1 MKNTLFITHPT
12 KRLFVPQGERPSF
25 YNDRKHPLVP
35 KNGILNVKKNF
46 TVQKALK
53 KATVTSTAL
62 GVYRLFV
69 NGMRVGTTTENGMV
83 YDELKPGWTD
93 YRYRVLSYEYEITA
107 MLQGSNVILAE
118 VANGWWS
125 GRISYG
131 TTGYQN
137 VAFAAEITMEYEDG
151 TVDILQTDTS
161 WDTMVGG
168 PTRYA
173 DIWDGQYYDA
183 TYPHPA
189 QFPDAYSWDN
199 ASLFDGFAGIIAPNA
214 AEPVRVRSHL
224 CRAPAT
230 ACIYEGTV
238 DNGNDYG
245 AANILHKAVGSGCE
259 KTQLRK
265 GQSLVLD
272 FGQEIVGWPQI
283 TLNGRYGIEVEVFF
297 AEFLNDSGL
306 KTRGND
312 GPEGSPYLNNY
323 RAALSRYVVKLSGE
337 DAQTYTPYFTFFG
350 FRYIEIRATED
361 VEVISALGQVVG
373 SDLTETGSFVCDN
386 EEVNRLYSNA
396 VWGMRGNYLSIPTD
410 CPQRN
415 ERLGWTADTQI
426 FTGAAAYMADI
437 RAFLHKW
444 LADCRN
450 SQISMDGAY
459 ADIVPSLTGMLN
471 AGNTAWA
478 DNVGNA
484 AWADAGIIVP
494 YKLYRMYNDTDIIRE
509 HYDSMEWYMRYL
521 EGNGL
526 KGPGSMYGDWL
537 SYDHTDNAYISV
549 CYYAYDL
556 AIMKVFS
563 EVMGKPDRVRYYT
576 DRREQVLGYWKET
589 YVKDRA
595 LTVNTQTGYLLPL
608 AFDMVPAELIEAFKG
623 NLRKLI
629 EGNDY
634 TLSTGFVGTGILCQT
649 LDKLDMADLCYSLLM
664 QTKDP
669 SWLYS
674 VRQGA
679 TTIWERWNSYT
690 LEKGFG
696 DVDMNSF
703 NHYAYGAVAE
713 WFYAGMCGIQP
724 DEKHPGFERFI
735 LKPTPDIRTYIP
747 EGQCRINHA
756 KATFITKYGIIESAW
771 TYVNGSYEYDFSI
784 PDGSCANVSIL
795 SGDILYFNGLK
806 ITGEELGATRESD
819 RLVFT
824 LGPGRYHIRTQMEG
838 QSL

>member
-1 MKNTLFITHPT
+1 MENNLFITHPACEPT
-12 KRLFVPQGERPSF
+12 VPREGGLSF
-25 YNDRKHPLVP
+25 YNDREHPLVP

-46 TVQKALK
+46 TIPKALE

-62 GVYRLFV
+62 GVYRLFI
-69 NGMRVGTTTENGMV
+69 NGKRVGTVTENGIL

-93 YRYRVLSYEYEITA
+93 YRYRVLSYEYDITP
-107 MLQGSNVILAE
+107 MLKESNVILAE
-118 VANGWWS
+118 VGIGWWS
-125 GRISYG
+125 GHISYG

-137 VAFAAEITMEYEDG
+137 VAFAAEIILEYTDG
-151 TVDILQTDTS
+151 TIEIIQTDES
-161 WDTMVGG
+161 WDAMVGG

-183 TYPHPA
+183 TYLHPA
-189 QFPDAYSWDN
+189 ASPEAYNWDK
-199 ASLFDGFAGIIAPNA
+199 ADLFDGFDGIIEPNT
-214 AEPVRVRSHL
+214 AEPVRVREHL
-224 CRAPAT
+224 CRTPAT
-230 ACIYEGTV
+230 AFIYEGTV
-238 DNGNDYG
+238 NNGSDYG
-245 AANILHKAVGSGCE
+245 AVRILHKAVGTGCE
-259 KTQLRK
+259 KMQLKK

-272 FGQEIVGWPQI
+272 FGQEIVGWPEL
-283 TLNGRYGIEVEVFF
+283 TAKGSYGTEVEAFF
-297 AEFLNDSGL
+297 AEFLNDSGP
-306 KTRGND
+306 KSRGND

-337 DAQTYTPYFTFFG
+337 DAQTYTPYFTFYG
-350 FRYIEIRATED
+350 FRYIELRATED
-361 VEVISALGQVVG
+361 IEILSVLGQVVG
-373 SDLTETGSFVCDN
+373 SDLRETGSFICDN
-386 EEVNRLYSNA
+386 EEVNKLYSNA

-450 SQISMDGAY
+450 SQIPLDGAY
-459 ADIVPSLTGMLN
+459 ADIVPSLTGMPN
-471 AGNTAWA
+471 ARNTAWA

-494 YKLYRMYNDTDIIRE
+494 YKLYRMYNDIDIIRE

-526 KGPGSMYGDWL
+526 KGPSSMYGDWL
-537 SYDHTDNAYISV
+537 SYVHTDNAYISV

-563 EVMGKPDRVRYYT
+563 EVMGKPDRAHYYA
-576 DRREQVLGYWKET
+576 DRRDQVIAYWKET
-589 YVKDRA
+589 YVKDRT
-595 LTVNTQTGYLLPL
+595 LTMNTQTGYLLAF
-608 AFDMVPAELIEAFKG
+608 AFDMVPEELFEVFKG

-629 EGNDY
+629 ESNDY

-649 LDKLDMADLCYSLLM
+649 LDKLEMTDLCYSLLL

-713 WFYAGMCGIQP
+713 WFYAGMCGIRP
-724 DEKHPGFERFI
+724 EEKYPGFERFL
-735 LKPTPDIRTYIP
+735 LKPTPDVRTYIP
-747 EGQCRINHA
+747 EGQRRLNHA
-756 KATFITKYGIIESAW
+756 KATFETKYGTIESAW
-771 TYVNGSYEYDFSI
+771 AYVNGGYEYDFTV
-784 PDGSCANVSIL
+784 PEGSQARVSIL
-795 SGDILYFNGLK
+795 SGDTLFFNGLK
-806 ITGEELGATRESD
+806 MTREDLGASREGD

-824 LGPGRYHIRTQMEG
+824 LGSGCYHIRTKMKG
-838 QSL
+838 